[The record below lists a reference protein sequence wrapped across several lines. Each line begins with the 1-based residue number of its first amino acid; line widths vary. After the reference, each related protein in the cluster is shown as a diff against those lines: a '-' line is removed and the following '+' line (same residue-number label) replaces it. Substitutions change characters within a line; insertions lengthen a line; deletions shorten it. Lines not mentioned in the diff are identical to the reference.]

1 MSWSFCSCSPE
12 RSVRLIAGLL
22 AALLLWSV
30 WLCVLRVFYG
40 EWSLLPT
47 GGNLGPPL
55 AGMVYRWTHLA
66 TESRG
71 FAVFHVVCMGTL
83 TLQLGLAL
91 GLWRAPG
98 ERLIPL
104 VALAGAMLAVMGGQ
118 ALYGD
123 NWSYPRVFAWLPL
136 GVWLGCVQAR
146 WRWPLVALSA
156 PCLLPL
162 AVLFR
167 VWTGAA

>member
-1 MSWSFCSCSPE
+1 
-12 RSVRLIAGLL
+12 LL
-22 AALLLWSV
+22 AALVLWSG
-30 WLCVLRVFYG
+30 WLCTLRLLYG
-40 EWSLLPT
+40 EWSLLPA

-55 AGMVYRWTHLA
+55 AGMVYRWTHLTA
-66 TESRG
+66 ESRG
-71 FAVFHVVCMGTL
+71 FALFHLVCLL
-83 TLQLGLAL
+83 TLSLQLVLVLCLFRTSGD
-91 GLWRAPG
+91 
-98 ERLIPL
+98 RLVHL
-104 VALAGAMLAVMGGQ
+104 VALAGAALAVLGGM

-123 NWSYPRVFAWLPL
+123 NWSYTRVFAWLPL

-146 WRWPLVALSA
+146 WRWPLIALSA